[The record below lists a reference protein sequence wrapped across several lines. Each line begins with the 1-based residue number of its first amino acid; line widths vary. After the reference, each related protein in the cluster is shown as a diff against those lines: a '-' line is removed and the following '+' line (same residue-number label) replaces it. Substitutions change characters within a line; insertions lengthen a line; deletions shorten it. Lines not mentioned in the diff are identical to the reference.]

1 MANRKQIYSEGDLN
15 NYHVYFYSLNTLVCS
30 VITRIFSRGMTVKNI
45 SKQDNHD
52 EKRIELL
59 VIMKCPYSEKKKS
72 IGEKKLSEDSNL
84 ELREDLKIK

>member
-1 MANRKQIYSEGDLN
+1 MANRKQMYSEGDLN
-15 NYHVYFYSLNTLVCS
+15 NCHVYFYSLNTLVCS
-30 VITRIFSRGMTVKNI
+30 VITRIFTRGMTVKNI

-59 VIMKCPYSEKKKS
+59 VIMKCSNSEKKS
-72 IGEKKLSEDSNL
+72 IGEKKLSGDSNL